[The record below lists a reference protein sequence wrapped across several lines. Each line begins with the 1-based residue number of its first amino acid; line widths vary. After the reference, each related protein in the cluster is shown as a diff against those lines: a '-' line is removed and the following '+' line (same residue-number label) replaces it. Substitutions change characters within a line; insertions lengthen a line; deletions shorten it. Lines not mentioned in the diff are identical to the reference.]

1 MKKTLL
7 VSLIIFSALML
18 IARLG
23 FKPAAEVLGFKEKA
37 GLRVASIPEAMVS
50 VDGVAVGKTPYQN
63 EDLKVGSYRV
73 RLEVG
78 SAVWEGAVKLTNGT
92 VSVVDRELAAGV
104 ASASGEI
111 LILDSGRGV
120 TVISNPDGASVEI
133 DGKTYGVTPLVLPD
147 IAPGDHTFI
156 LSRANFTER
165 NIRAVLPQNMSL
177 NLAVD
182 LAVSEVEVNNIQ
194 APSLTAPT
202 KLIVQQT
209 PTGFLRV
216 RDKPNLSGAE
226 IGRVS
231 SGDSVTQ
238 LEELS
243 GWVKVRLDNDTE
255 GYVSSQYVQKQP

>member
-7 VSLIIFSALML
+7 FSLVIVSALML
-18 IARLG
+18 VARLG
-23 FKPAAEVLGFKEKA
+23 FKPVAEVLGFKEKA
-37 GLRVASIPEAMVS
+37 GLRITAIPEAMVL

-73 RLEVG
+73 RLEAG

-92 VSVVDRELAAGV
+92 VSVVDRELSAGV

-111 LILDSGRGV
+111 LTLDSGRGV
-120 TVISNPDGASVEI
+120 TVTSIPDGAGVEI
-133 DGKTYGVTPLVLPD
+133 DEKIYGVTPLVLSD

-156 LSRANFTER
+156 LSHANFTKR
-165 NIRAVLPQNMSL
+165 NIKAVLPQNMSL

-182 LAVSEVEVNNIQ
+182 LAVSEVEVRNIQ
-194 APSLTAPT
+194 TPSFTAPT
-202 KLIVQQT
+202 KLIIKQT

-216 RDKPNLSGAE
+216 RNKPNLSGAE

-243 GWVKVRLDNDTE
+243 GWFKVRLENDTE